1 MPEEP
6 ALRAVLVEDSS
17 VQAAALARML
27 EADGDI
33 VVVATAADAREAAD
47 AVAQHRPDVVTMDL
61 DIPGGGQHAI
71 EQIMSL
77 TPTPILVVSGLVDS
91 PRATPAVQALA
102 AGAVEALPKPRVWD
116 EADAHELRRQV
127 RRVGRVLVLR
137 RRPQAPPEPR
147 ASRAPRTVRG
157 AGTGTVLAV
166 AASTG
171 GPRALST
178 LLRGLAGSSA
188 SILLV
193 QHIHPAFVDGFV
205 SWLAGTTHMS
215 AVIARDGARAAP
227 GVIHVAPGD
236 CHLRLGPDGCLD
248 VGPEPATLHRPS
260 ADELFRSVA
269 RHGGRSA
276 VGVLLTG
283 MGEDGAGGLL
293 AIRQAGGHT
302 FAQDEASS
310 AVYGMPRAA
319 QRLGAAESILP
330 LEELP
335 QAVNAVLRRRR

>member
-1 MPEEP
+1 M
-6 ALRAVLVEDSS
+6 RAVLVEDST

-77 TPTPILVVSGLVDS
+77 NPTPILVVSGLLDTA
-91 PRATPAVQALA
+91 RATPAVQALA

-127 RRVGRVLVLR
+127 RRVGRVPVIR
-137 RRPQAPPEPR
+137 RRPQAPAVSLP
-147 ASRAPRTVRG
+147 SRALRT
-157 AGTGTVLAV
+157 APGTGTVLAV

-171 GPRALST
+171 GPTALAA
-178 LLRGLAGSSA
+178 LLRGLTGTAA
-188 SILLV
+188 AILLV
-193 QHIHPAFVDGFV
+193 QHIHPAFVEGFV
-205 SWLAGTTHMS
+205 SWLARTTQTK
-215 AVIARDGARAAP
+215 AVIAKDGARATP

-236 CHLRLGPDGCLD
+236 CHLRLGRDGLLD
-248 VGPEPATLHRPS
+248 VGPEPETLHRPS

-276 VGVLLTG
+276 AGVLLTG

-319 QRLGAAESILP
+319 QRLGAAETILP

-335 QAVNAVLRRRR
+335 QAVAAVLRRRR